1 MRGTKDWAA
10 AGTSSRGDGSK
21 VDQPSPP
28 NYSDFLAGKASG
40 VPEHGRTVDAA
51 AVHPYLHQWQ
61 AEIVSW
67 AARRGRAAIWADT
80 GLGKTLMQIEW
91 ARLMTGPGE
100 SALIV
105 APLAVCAQTVREAA
119 KVGVTAT
126 YVRSGDQVGPG
137 LYVTNY
143 EMVDHFDPHL
153 FAAVV
158 LDEAS
163 ILKSH
168 DGKTRTKLIQHFA
181 PVPYRLACTATPA
194 PNDPEELTNQ
204 AEFLGVMSR
213 VNMLAAYFIHDSD
226 GWRLKGH
233 ARSPMFQWMASW
245 AVAIRRPSDMGYPD
259 DGYIL
264 PGLNIESHL
273 VAVEIEQDGQLFAT
287 DLGGVGGRAA
297 VRRSTMRARC
307 ERAAAI
313 VAAEPDEPWLIWC
326 GLNDEADLLA
336 KLIPDAVNVHGGW
349 SPEDKA
355 DALLGFADGSIHR
368 LITKPSLAAFGLNW
382 QHCARMVF
390 VGLSD
395 SYEAYYQSIRRCY
408 RYGQQRV
415 VDVHIVL
422 SQLEAQIADNVRR
435 KEQDAA
441 MVAQQMVTA
450 MQEGRGL

>member
-1 MRGTKDWAA
+1 MTTTYA
-10 AGTSSRGDGSK
+10 
-21 VDQPSPP
+21 
-28 NYSDFLAGKASG
+28 DFLAAKTAG
-40 VPEHGRTVDAA
+40 VPDHGRPVSIID
-51 AVHPYLHQWQ
+51 VHPHLHEWQ
-61 AEIVSW
+61 RDLVAW
-67 AARRGRAAIWADT
+67 AAERGRAAIWADT

-91 ARLMTGPGE
+91 ARLMAGSGR
-100 SALIV
+100 SLIV

-119 KVGVTAT
+119 KIGVTAT
-126 YVRSGDQVGPG
+126 YVRSGDNLEPG
-137 LYVTNY
+137 MYVTNY
-143 EMVDHFDPHL
+143 EMVDHFDPAQ
-153 FAAVV
+153 FDAVV

-163 ILKSH
+163 ILKAH
-168 DGKTRTKLIQHFA
+168 DGKTRTKLIRHFA

-204 AEFLGVMSR
+204 AEFLGVMDR

-233 ARSPMFQWMASW
+233 ARSPMFAWMASW

-273 VAVEIEQDGQLFAT
+273 VEVPIEQDGQLFAT

-297 VRRSTMRARC
+297 VRRSTMQARC
-307 ERAAAI
+307 ERAAAL

-326 GLNDEADLLA
+326 GLNDEAALLER
-336 KLIPDAVNVHGGW
+336 LIPDAVNVHGGW

-355 DALLGFADGSIHR
+355 EALLGFADGHIPR
-368 LITKPSLAAFGLNW
+368 LVTKPSLAAFGLNW
-382 QHCARMVF
+382 QHCARMLF

>member
-1 MRGTKDWAA
+1 M
-10 AGTSSRGDGSK
+10 
-21 VDQPSPP
+21 
-28 NYSDFLAGKASG
+28 ASG
-40 VPEHGRTVDAA
+40 GR
-51 AVHPYLHQWQ
+51 
-61 AEIVSW
+61 
-67 AARRGRAAIWADT
+67 
-80 GLGKTLMQIEW
+80 
-91 ARLMTGPGE
+91 
-100 SALIV
+100 ALIV

-119 KVGVTAT
+119 KIGVTAT

-137 LYVTNY
+137 IYVTNY

-153 FAAVV
+153 FSAVV

-163 ILKSH
+163 ILKAH

-194 PNDPEELTNQ
+194 PNDPQELTNQ

-233 ARSPMFQWMASW
+233 ARSPMFKWMASW
-245 AVAIRRPSDMGYPD
+245 AVAIRRPSDMGYD
-259 DGYIL
+259 DEGYIL

-273 VAVEIEQDGQLFAT
+273 IEVPIEQDGQLFPT

-297 VRRSTMRARC
+297 VRRSTMQARC

-313 VAAEPDEPWLIWC
+313 IAAEPDEPWLIWC

-336 KLIPDAVNVHGGW
+336 SLIPGSVNVHGAW

-355 DALLGFADGSIHR
+355 EALLGFADGDIAH
-368 LITKPSLAAFGLNW
+368 LITKPSLASQGLNF
-382 QHCARMVF
+382 QRCARMAF

-395 SYEAYYQSIRRCY
+395 SYEAYYQAIRRCY
-408 RYGQQRV
+408 RYGQTRV

-435 KEQDAA
+435 KESEAA
-441 MVAQQMVTA
+441 MVTAQMVAA
-450 MQEGRGL
+450 MQEGSNA

>member
-1 MRGTKDWAA
+1 MNTYAE
-10 AGTSSRGDGSK
+10 
-21 VDQPSPP
+21 
-28 NYSDFLAGKASG
+28 FLAAKSAG
-40 VPEHGRTVDAA
+40 VGDQGATVHIDD
-51 AVHPYLHQWQ
+51 VHPYLHPWQ
-61 AEIVSW
+61 REIVVW
-67 AARRGRAAIWADT
+67 AAGKGRAAVWADT

-91 ARLMTGPGE
+91 ARLVAGAGA
-100 SALIV
+100 ALIV
-105 APLAVCAQTVREAA
+105 APLAVCAQTAREAE
-119 KVGVTAT
+119 KVGVTMR
-126 YVRSGDQVGPG
+126 YVRDGSDVTGPG
-137 LYVTNY
+137 LWITNY
-143 EMVDHFDPHL
+143 EMVERFDPDR
-153 FAAVV
+153 FTAVV

-163 ILKSH
+163 ILKAH
-168 DGKTRTKLIQHFA
+168 DGKTRTRLIEHFA
-181 PVPYRLACTATPA
+181 GVPFRLACTATPA
-194 PNDPEELTNQ
+194 PNDPQELTNQ

-245 AVAIRRPSDMGYPD
+245 AIAIRKPSDMGYPD

-273 VAVEIEQDGQLFAT
+273 VSVEIEQEGQLFPT

-297 VRRSTMRARC
+297 VRRSTMTARC
-307 ERAAAI
+307 ERAAAL
-313 VAAEPDEPWLIWC
+313 VAAESDEPWLIWC

-355 DALLGFADGSIHR
+355 AALLGFADGSIPR

-395 SYEAYYQSIRRCY
+395 SYEAYYQSIRRCF
-408 RYGQQRV
+408 RYGQERV

-422 SQLEAQIADNVRR
+422 SQLESQIADNVRR

-441 MVAQQMVTA
+441 MVAQQMVRA
-450 MQEGRGL
+450 MQEGRNA